1 MKFKF
6 VIIVLCLLAFRPLVS
21 LAQQADAQISRLVN
35 GASWI
40 ELSRTY
46 PQLRDSVQSPVLKLV
61 AEAMIG
67 YELNRPKLATDAVYG
82 LLQNYQQ
89 QLGGGNIY
97 NFIIILGKVLR
108 QHGDYAQAASVMQT
122 VATALKGQPQ
132 TGMVKAITD
141 YNRELQAIRNL
152 PPLSI
157 DRGATD
163 VLLGSDDRW
172 TLPVTLHGR
181 TYNFTLSQ
189 QSEYSAI
196 TPSAARELGLRVL
209 PDTLLHLDR
218 PVQIAVIDSMQLG
231 GITVRNLLVDIL
243 RLPTTPFCQRC
254 LTIWGWPTAFRASRS
269 STCSMPNRAYRYA
282 LTPTRE
288 PGAPVRA
295 DAVAPAGPH
304 DGTG

>member
-1 MKFKF
+1 MKLKF
-6 VIIVLCLLAFRPLVS
+6 RIIVLCLLAFQPLVS

-40 ELSRTY
+40 ELSRIY

-97 NFIIILGKVLR
+97 NFVIILGKVLR

-163 VLLGSDDRW
+163 VQLGSDDRW

-181 TYNFTLSQ
+181 AYNFTLSQ
-189 QSEYSAI
+189 QSEYSTI

-231 GITVRNLLVDIL
+231 GITVRNLLVDIPL
-243 RLPTTPFCQRC
+243 GAEPRMVLGRDLMVEAAADGRAQHYLRKERLALRHRGQLAHRLP
-254 LTIWGWPTAFRASRS
+254 
-269 STCSMPNRAYRYA
+269 
-282 LTPTRE
+282 
-288 PGAPVRA
+288 
-295 DAVAPAGPH
+295 VAAAQFH
-304 DGTG
+304 A